1 MHGDKFRRVAKPTG
15 GRRARRFFL
24 VPALLA
30 CALGITGA
38 AATRADAR
46 TMSAAGFE
54 AATAELA
61 ATEAA
66 MAAAETALGEAATRE
81 AAAARR
87 DELAT
92 RLDRLRALM
101 VEAAKRDR
109 IGARGSVVTP
119 ERARAR
125 GIVAEAGALED
136 RLQDLWVIW
145 SMRAR
150 GETEAAGF
158 PLAPVTR

>member
-1 MHGDKFRRVAKPTG
+1 MDGDKFRRAAKASG
-15 GRRARRFFL
+15 GRPARRFFL

-38 AATRADAR
+38 AGARADAR

-54 AATAELA
+54 AATAELTE
-61 ATEAA
+61 TEAA
-66 MAAAETALGEAATRE
+66 MAAAEAALGEAATRE

-87 DELAT
+87 DDLAA

-119 ERARAR
+119 ERERTRA
-125 GIVAEAGALED
+125 IVAEAGALED
-136 RLQDLWVIW
+136 RLQDLWVLW

-158 PLAPVTR
+158 RLAPVTR